1 MGNISLNRINKLR
14 EACADAEIDAF
25 FVRETSNVQWLSTFD
40 GVFDE
45 EGAHAMLVTPDGATL
60 HTDSRYSE
68 ACKKAA
74 GIHGGVVEVNDERV
88 SHAKFAAAALGGECE
103 SAGSKSCSL
112 GVEDSIALSGFRSL
126 ERAFAESLP
135 DVQLRET
142 SNFIVGLRGVK
153 DADEIARMK
162 AAQAIT
168 DAAFS
173 HIITFMKPGM
183 TEREVQIELEDFM
196 VRHGAEGL
204 AFPSIVACGANGA
217 SPHSVPGAAKL
228 EAGQCVVMDFG
239 ARAQGYCSDMTR
251 TVFVGEPTEK
261 MYRAWEAMRSANEAA
276 EAELRSGKTGAEI
289 HELAEAVLAEGGFA
303 NTMGHGLGHSLGIDI
318 HEDPALSPRNTKPL
332 PAGAVL
338 TVEPGIYLPNEFG
351 MRLEDFGVVTETGYD
366 VITQSSHDMVIIEPH

>member
-1 MGNISLNRINKLR
+1 MDNISLNRINKLR

-25 FVRETSNVQWLSTFD
+25 FVRETSNVQWLSAFD

-74 GIHGGVVEVNDERV
+74 GIHGGVVEVSDERV
-88 SHAKFAAAALGGECE
+88 SHAKFAAAALGDACE
-103 SAGSKSCSL
+103 LAGGKSYSL

-142 SNFIVGLRGVK
+142 SSFIVSLRGVK
-153 DADEIARMK
+153 DANEIARMK
-162 AAQAIT
+162 AAQVIT

-217 SPHSVPGAAKL
+217 SPHSVPGATKL

-239 ARAQGYCSDMTR
+239 ARVSGYCSDMTR
-251 TVFVGEPTEK
+251 TFAVGKPCDELVK
-261 MYRAWEAMRSANEAA
+261 IYNIVLEAQLKCLEVLRPNMNAA
-276 EAELRSGKTGAEI
+276 DLDKTARDI
-289 HELAEAVLAEGGFA
+289 ITA
-303 NTMGHGLGHSLGIDI
+303 HGYGECFGHSLGHGFGLEI
-318 HEDPALSPRNTKPL
+318 HESPYASPRSADILVPGSTI
-332 PAGAVL
+332 
-338 TVEPGIYLPNEFG
+338 TVEPGIYVEGLG
-351 MRLEDFGVVTETGYD
+351 GVRIEDCCVLTETGY
-366 VITQSSHDMVIIEPH
+366 INLCSTTKELIIL

>member
-1 MGNISLNRINKLR
+1 MENISLNRINKLR

-25 FVRETSNVQWLSTFD
+25 FVRETSNVQWLSAFD

-45 EGAHAMLVTPDGATL
+45 EDAHAMLVTPDGATL

-74 GIHGGVVEVNDERV
+74 GIHGGVVGVSDERV
-88 SHAKFAAAALGGECE
+88 SHAKLAAAALGGACE
-103 SAGSKSCSL
+103 LAGGKSYSL

-217 SPHSVPGAAKL
+217 SPHSVPGATKL

-251 TVFVGEPTEK
+251 TVFLGEPSERL
-261 MYRAWEAMRSANEAA
+261 RA
-276 EAELRSGKTGAEI
+276 G
-289 HELAEAVLAEGGFA
+289 
-303 NTMGHGLGHSLGIDI
+303 
-318 HEDPALSPRNTKPL
+318 
-332 PAGAVL
+332 
-338 TVEPGIYLPNEFG
+338 
-351 MRLEDFGVVTETGYD
+351 
-366 VITQSSHDMVIIEPH
+366 

>member
-1 MGNISLNRINKLR
+1 MKGAFAGGPFYWRLCTMDNISLNRINKLR

-25 FVRETSNVQWLSTFD
+25 FVRETSNVQWLSAFD

-45 EGAHAMLVTPDGATL
+45 ESAHAMLVTPDGAML

-74 GIHGGVVEVNDERV
+74 GIYGGVVGVNDERV
-88 SHAKFAAAALGGECE
+88 SHAKFAAAALGGACE
-103 SAGSKSCSL
+103 LAGGKSYSL

-126 ERAFAESLP
+126 ERAFSESLP

-142 SNFIVGLRGVK
+142 SNFIVSLRGVK

-217 SPHSVPGAAKL
+217 SPHSVPGATKL
-228 EAGQCVVMDFG
+228 EAGQCVVLDFG

-251 TVFVGEPTEK
+251 TVFLGEPSERL
-261 MYRAWEAMRSANEAA
+261 RAGYAAIRDANEQV
-276 EAELRSGKTGAEI
+276 EAVLRPGMTGKEA
-289 HELAEAVLAEGGFA
+289 HELAEHVLAEHGFA
-303 NTMGHGLGHSLGIDI
+303 GKMGHSLG
-318 HEDPALSPRNTKPL
+318 HGVGN
-332 PAGAVL
+332 VV
-338 TVEPGIYLPNEFG
+338 TVEPGVYLAGDFG
-351 MRLEDFGVVTETGYD
+351 MRLEDFGVITENGYE
-366 VITQSSHDMVIIEPH
+366 VFTQSTHEMIVL

>member
-1 MGNISLNRINKLR
+1 MENISLNRINKLR

-25 FVRETSNVQWLSTFD
+25 FVRETSNVQWLSAFD

-45 EGAHAMLVTPDGATL
+45 EGAHAMLVTPDGAML

-88 SHAKFAAAALGGECE
+88 SHAKFAAAALGDACE
-103 SAGSKSCSL
+103 LAGGKSCSL

-217 SPHSVPGAAKL
+217 SPHSVPGATKL

-251 TVFVGEPTEK
+251 TVFIGQPDAK
-261 MYRAWEAMRSANEAA
+261 MRSAYDAMRQANERVEAA
-276 EAELRSGKTGAEI
+276 LRPGVTGADM
-289 HELAEAVLAEGGFA
+289 HQLAEDVLAAGGFA
-303 NTMGHGLGHSLGIDI
+303 GKMGHGLGHGVGIDI
-318 HEDPALSPRNTKPL
+318 HEEPVLSPRNTAPL
-332 PAGAVL
+332 APGNVV
-338 TVEPGIYLPNEFG
+338 TVEPGIYLEGEFG
-351 MRLEDFGVVTETGYD
+351 MRLEDFGVVTETGFQ
-366 VITQSSHDMVIIEPH
+366 VFTQSTHDMVIL